1 MEPMRK
7 LRWERPGGIAAEPA
21 RPDPLTSLV
30 RLVRAPTTQPEAPPV
45 SPEDWTGLIDRVRLA
60 ASRAREAE
68 AHALDREQQM
78 QELMRQVRAEAEAAE
93 ARVRAAETR
102 AAAAEARAETC
113 LRDAESRIEQA
124 EARART
130 AETWLL
136 RIHETIAS
144 EFAPFAPA
152 RTDHDLAL
160 DREAAR

>member
-1 MEPMRK
+1 MEPIRK
-7 LRWERPGGIAAEPA
+7 LRWEPPGGIAAEPS

-30 RLVRAPTTQPEAPPV
+30 RLVRGPAAQPDVPPV
-45 SPEDWTGLIDRVRLA
+45 SPEDWTGLIERVRLA

-78 QELMRQVRAEAEAAE
+78 EELMRQVRAEAEAAE
-93 ARVRAAETR
+93 ARVSAAESR

-113 LRDAESRIEQA
+113 LREAEARIEQA

-136 RIHETIAS
+136 RVHETIAS
-144 EFAPFAPA
+144 EFAPI
-152 RTDHDLAL
+152 HQDLEPAL